1 MDLGIAGNAALTT
14 ASSSGLGKAS
24 ATALAREGANVVVNG
39 RDEDRLAAAV
49 EEMEAVAAGEVIG
62 VRGDL
67 TDPDEVT
74 GLVDR
79 TVEAFGGLDHV
90 VTSAGG
96 PPRHRFPEATDED
109 WYDAYDLLVMGVVRL
124 LREADPHLRA
134 DGGGSVVH
142 VTSISIKEPN
152 HTNVLSSSVRA
163 GVEGVRKTLSK
174 EFAPEVRLNSVLPG
188 LYRTA
193 RREDAGDPGVDLDD
207 IPLGRMGDAREMGEV
222 VAFLCSERASYLTGA
237 AIPVDGGTT
246 ESTL

>member
-1 MDLGIAGNAALTT
+1 MDLGLAGNAALTT

-39 RDEDRLAAAV
+39 RDEDRLAEAV
-49 EEMEAVAAGEVIG
+49 EEIEAVADGRVLG

-67 TDPDEVT
+67 TDPDDIER
-74 GLVDR
+74 LVER
-79 TVEAFGGLDHV
+79 TAQAFGTVDHV

-96 PPRHRFPEATDED
+96 PPRYRFPEAADRD
-109 WYDAYDLLVMGVVRL
+109 WYEAYDLLVMSVVRL
-124 LREADPHLRA
+124 LREAEPHLQA
-134 DGGGSVVH
+134 DGGSVVH
-142 VTSISIKEPN
+142 ITSISIKEAN

-163 GVEGVRKTLSK
+163 GVEGIRKTLSE
-174 EFAPEVRLNSVLPG
+174 EFAPDVRVNSVLPG
-188 LYRTA
+188 LFLTA
-193 RREDAGDPGVDLDD
+193 RREDPGDPGVDTRD